1 MNMKS
6 SQKMISRSF
15 PFTRGGG
22 VLTGVVFHV
31 LVLVVLSIDVLG
43 VGGSV
48 SVSDH
53 VLLSEL
59 LDDSKKIS
67 LLISTFSGG
76 LVGDSERLTHSFG
89 GGEHLS
95 VSGDLLSGGSHDDTF
110 LKDAS
115 VHVIDVTRESGFE
128 GSELSEGL
136 LKVSR
141 DGVEFLLE
149 GSFSTFEGI
158 EVNSDGT
165 DHIGHHLSNSVDSRL
180 VNEDIFL
187 RGGHLGEEGDDWG
200 VGVHDVDESTGL
212 DEGHGVLGELD
223 EGGLTSNELIK
234 EVHGVTKNNDGV
246 VVSLLLTEESSV
258 LGVSDGGELVE
269 SGLGI
274 DLVFLVDT
282 EIDLSSGER
291 SGAGSVMDLSSG
303 VSVVTVLD
311 LLGSEGDLL
320 GAVSLLDGPHS
331 VVLSLLGSDLS
342 VESLNGIEDSSE
354 WSTHGD
360 LGLDLSE
367 ERGVRELGHSL
378 KSLFLDG
385 GSVGSHEDN
394 SEKCKKFHL

>member
-200 VGVHDVDESTGL
+200 VGVHDVDHGTGL
-212 DEGHGVLGELD
+212 DEVHGVLGELNEGSFTGD
-223 EGGLTSNELIK
+223 ELVK
-234 EVHGVTKNNDGV
+234 EVHGTTEDGDSV
-246 VVSLLLTEESSV
+246 LMSLLLTEESGV
-258 LGVSDGGELVE
+258 LGVSDGGEL
-269 SGLGI
+269 GKGRLGI
-274 DLVFLVDT
+274 DLIFLVDT
-282 EIDLSSGER
+282 KIDLSSGER

-303 VSVVTVLD
+303 VGIVTVGD
-311 LLGSEGDLL
+311 FLGSEGDLFF
-320 GAVSLLDGPHS
+320 AVSLLDGPHS
-331 VVLSLLGSDLS
+331 VVLSLLSSDLS
-342 VESLNGIEDSSE
+342 VESLDGVEDGSE
-354 WSTHGD
+354 WSTGGD
-360 LGLDLSE
+360 LRLDLGE
-367 ERGVRELGHSL
+367 ERGVGELGHSL
-378 KSLFLDG
+378 ESLFLDG
-385 GSVGSHEDN
+385 RGVGGHEDN
-394 SEKCKKFHL
+394 SDKGKNFHF